1 MARPDVPRV
10 GRTRQAQPLDPGLRR
25 GDDCNG
31 HARQAAR
38 VTAKQPETE
47 KMEQTLDVVPRRPH
61 QALIDAA
68 TLRQAAVAAFVKLS
82 PAHLVKS
89 PVMAIV
95 MLGTLLAALLTA
107 TGETPMGFGIAVTLI
122 LLVTVLF
129 GNLAEAVAEARG
141 RGQAASLRRA
151 RKDLVARRLASAN
164 GDRAGMRGEE
174 RQVAA
179 ADLRPGDHVVVS
191 AGEQIPADGEIVHGL
206 ATINESAVTGES
218 APVLREAGTDRS
230 GVIGGTKVL
239 SDEIVVR
246 VTAEPGASFLD
257 RMIALV
263 EGANRQKTPNE
274 IALTMLLAAM
284 TLTFVIVCATLPAI
298 GAFVGVE
305 VDVMLLIALLVC
317 LIPTTIGGLLPA
329 IGIAGMNRALS
340 ANVLAK
346 SGKAVEVAGDVD
358 VLLLDKTGTITH
370 GDRQATAFHVVAG
383 VDAAQLR
390 DAALLSSLADPTPE
404 GKSIVKLARAQ
415 GSSVVEPDRADYL
428 AFSAQTRM
436 SGVDLPL
443 HTGQPAGDARVIR
456 KGAGDAIARHVQS
469 LGGQVP
475 VELQGRIE
483 QVARAGATPL
493 VVSEGRQVLGVVEL
507 SDVVKHGVKERF
519 ARLRAMGVRT
529 VMITGDNP
537 LTAAAIAAE
546 AGVDDY
552 IAEARPE
559 DKLARIRAEQVGGRL
574 VAMVGDGTNDAP
586 ALAQADVGL
595 AMNSGTQAAKE
606 AGNMVDLDSDPAKL
620 LAVVEVGKQQLI
632 TRGALTTF
640 SLANDISKYFAI
652 LPALFAAAIPSMAAL
667 NVMQLSSPSN
677 AVLGALIFNA
687 LIIPALIPLALRGV
701 RFKPASA
708 TALLRRNML
717 IYGVGGVLLPFV
729 AIKVIDLLL
738 VAAGVGA

>member
-1 MARPDVPRV
+1 MQTHLGTARRQPVAGLD
-10 GRTRQAQPLDPGLRR
+10 GAALRTS
-25 GDDCNG
+25 
-31 HARQAAR
+31 
-38 VTAKQPETE
+38 
-47 KMEQTLDVVPRRPH
+47 
-61 QALIDAA
+61 LIDSF
-68 TLRQAAVAAFVKLS
+68 RKLS
-82 PAHLVKS
+82 PRQAVKS

-95 MLGTLLAALLTA
+95 LLGTVLSALITAASIGDAAPGNLA
-107 TGETPMGFGIAVTLI
+107 FGIAVTLI
-122 LLVTVLF
+122 LFVTVLF
-129 GNLAEAVAEARG
+129 ANFAEAVAEARG
-141 RGQAASLRRA
+141 RGQAASLRAA
-151 RKDLVARRLASAN
+151 RRDLVARRLN
-164 GDRAGMRGEE
+164 GKTRVGGES
-174 RQVAA
+174 RVAA
-179 ADLRPGDHVVVS
+179 ATLRPGDRVIVS
-191 AGEQIPADGEIVHGL
+191 AGELVPADGEIVEGV
-206 ATINESAVTGES
+206 ATINEAAVTGES

-239 SDEIVVR
+239 SDEIVVE
-246 VTAEPGASFLD
+246 VSAEPGHSFLD

-284 TLTFVIVCATLPAI
+284 TLTFLIVVATLPALA
-298 GAFVGVE
+298 GFVGASL
-305 VDVMLLIALLVC
+305 DPLLLIALLVC

-370 GDRQATAFHVVAG
+370 GDRQATVFHPLAG
-383 VDAAQLR
+383 VDLSQLR

-404 GKSIVKLARAQ
+404 GKSIVRLARELK
-415 GSSVVEPDRADYL
+415 STVPEPERANYVQ
-428 AFSAQTRM
+428 FTAQTRM
-436 SGVDLPL
+436 SGVDLPVE
-443 HTGQPAGDARVIR
+443 GGNDRVIR
-456 KGAGDAIARHVQS
+456 KGAGDSIGKHVQA
-469 LGGQVP
+469 LGGQIVP
-475 VELQGRIE
+475 ELAARIE
-483 QVARAGATPL
+483 QVARGGATPL
-493 VVSEGRQVLGVVEL
+493 VVAEGRHILGVIEL

-559 DKLARIRAEQVGGRL
+559 DKLARIRAEQAGGRL

-640 SLANDISKYFAI
+640 SLANDVSKYFAI
-652 LPALFAAAIPSMAAL
+652 LPALFAAAIPQMAAL
-667 NVMQLSSPSN
+667 NVMHLSSPTN
-677 AVLGALIFNA
+677 AVLAALIFNA
-687 LIIPALIPLALRGV
+687 IIIPALIPLALAGV

-708 TALLRRNML
+708 VSLLRRNML
-717 IYGVGGVLLPFV
+717 IYGVGGVLLPF
-729 AIKVIDLLL
+729 AGIKLIDLVL
-738 VAAGVGA
+738 VAVGF

>member
-1 MARPDVPRV
+1 MNNQHIRH
-10 GRTRQAQPLDPGLRR
+10 GAQERLGHLGAQRRSGAVAGLDAAGLRMAIR
-25 GDDCNG
+25 
-31 HARQAAR
+31 
-38 VTAKQPETE
+38 ES
-47 KMEQTLDVVPRRPH
+47 
-61 QALIDAA
+61 
-68 TLRQAAVAAFVKLS
+68 FVKLAPHHAVRS
-82 PAHLVKS
+82 PI
-89 PVMAIV
+89 MAV
-95 MLGTLLAALLTA
+95 VLLGTVLSALITIFVPGNA
-107 TGETPMGFGIAVTLI
+107 GFGAAVTVI
-122 LLVTVLF
+122 LFVTVLF
-129 GNLAEAVAEARG
+129 ANFAEAVAEARG
-141 RGQAASLRRA
+141 RGQAASLRAA
-151 RKDLVARRLASAN
+151 RRDLVARKLDTVGRNETRVAASTLKP
-164 GDRAGMRGEE
+164 GDR
-174 RQVAA
+174 
-179 ADLRPGDHVVVS
+179 VVVS
-191 AGEQIPADGEIVHGL
+191 AGELVPADGEIVKGV

-239 SDEIVVR
+239 SDEIVIEVS
-246 VTAEPGASFLD
+246 AEPGQSFLD

-284 TLTFVIVCATLPAI
+284 TLTFLIVVATLPFFA
-298 GAFVGVE
+298 GFVGARL
-305 VDVMLLIALLVC
+305 DPLLLIALLVC

-370 GDRQATAFHVVAG
+370 GDRQATAFHPLAG
-383 VDAAQLR
+383 IDRSQLR
-390 DAALLSSLADPTPE
+390 DAALLASLADPTPE
-404 GKSIVKLARAQ
+404 GKSIVRLAREQHSA
-415 GSSVVEPDRADYL
+415 VAEPERADYL
-428 AFSAQTRM
+428 QFTAQTRM
-436 SGVDLPL
+436 SGVDLPDDYE
-443 HTGQPAGDARVIR
+443 GGARSIR
-456 KGAGDAIARHVQS
+456 KGAGDAIGNYVRS
-469 LGGQVP
+469 LGGDVP
-475 VELQGRIE
+475 AELAARIE
-483 QVARAGATPL
+483 QVARGGATPL
-493 VVSEGRQVLGVVEL
+493 VVAEGRYVLGVVEL

-559 DKLARIRAEQVGGRL
+559 DKLARIRAEQAGGRL

-640 SLANDISKYFAI
+640 SLANDVSKYFAI
-652 LPALFAAAIPSMAAL
+652 LPALFAAAIPQMAAL
-667 NVMQLSSPSN
+667 NIMHLSSPAN
-677 AVLGALIFNA
+677 AVLAALIFNA
-687 LIIPALIPLALRGV
+687 IIIPALIPLALAGV
-701 RFKPASA
+701 RFKPATA
-708 TALLRRNML
+708 VALLRRNML
-717 IYGVGGVLLPFV
+717 VYGLGGVLLPFA
-729 AIKVIDLLL
+729 AIKLIDLALS
-738 VAAGVGA
+738 AIF

>member
-1 MARPDVPRV
+1 MTETAFKT
-10 GRTRQAQPLDPGLRR
+10 RTRADHPALLDAVAFR
-25 GDDCNG
+25 
-31 HARQAAR
+31 
-38 VTAKQPETE
+38 
-47 KMEQTLDVVPRRPH
+47 
-61 QALIDAA
+61 QALIQSFA
-68 TLRQAAVAAFVKLS
+68 KLS
-82 PAHLVKS
+82 PRHLLRS
-89 PVMAIV
+89 PVIAVVMA
-95 MLGTLLAALLTA
+95 GTILSALIAAF
-107 TGETPMGFGIAVTLI
+107 GRGSGGFGWAVTSI
-122 LLVTVLF
+122 LLLTVLF
-129 GNLAEAVAEARG
+129 ANVAEAVAEARG
-141 RGQAASLRRA
+141 RGQAASLRNA
-151 RKDLVARRLASAN
+151 RRDLVARKLENGSEHTLPAS
-164 GDRAGMRGEE
+164 
-174 RQVAA
+174 Q
-179 ADLRPGDHVVVS
+179 LRPGDLVIVS
-191 AGEQIPADGEIVHGL
+191 ANELIPADGEIERGV

-230 GVIGGTKVL
+230 GVIGGTRVL

-246 VTAEPGASFLD
+246 VTAEPGHSFLD

-274 IALTMLLAAM
+274 IALTLLLAAM
-284 TLTFVIVCATLPAI
+284 TLTFLIVVATLPAFA
-298 GAFVGVE
+298 AFVGVQ
-305 VDVMLLIALLVC
+305 VDPLLLIALLVC

-329 IGIAGMNRALS
+329 IGIAGMNRALA

-358 VLLLDKTGTITH
+358 VLLLDKTGTITF
-370 GDRQATAFHVVAG
+370 GDRQATAFHPLAG
-383 VDAAQLR
+383 IDMAQLR

-404 GKSIVKLARAQ
+404 GKSIVRLARELA
-415 GSSVVEPDRADYL
+415 STVTEPAHAHHL
-428 AFSAQTRM
+428 QFTAQTRM
-436 SGVDLPL
+436 SGVDVD
-443 HTGQPAGDARVIR
+443 GRVIR
-456 KGAGDAIARHVQS
+456 KGAGDAIGAHVTT
-469 LGGQVP
+469 LGGQALP
-475 VELQGRIE
+475 ELAARIA
-483 QVARAGATPL
+483 QVARGGATPL
-493 VVSEGRQVLGVVEL
+493 VVAEGRHVLGVIEL
-507 SDVVKHGVKERF
+507 SDVVKQGVKEKF

-559 DKLARIRAEQVGGRL
+559 DKLARIRAEQAGGRL

-640 SLANDISKYFAI
+640 SLANDVSKYFAI
-652 LPALFAAAIPSMAAL
+652 LPAIFAAAIPQMAVL
-667 NVMQLSSPSN
+667 NVMALSSPRN
-677 AVLGALIFNA
+677 AVLAALIFNA

-708 TALLRRNML
+708 VSLLRRNML
-717 IYGVGGVLLPFV
+717 MYGVGGVILPFV
-729 AIKVIDLLL
+729 AIKGIDLLL
-738 VAAGVGA
+738 VALFGT

>member
-1 MARPDVPRV
+1 MSGQTSKFTSHGNPPRK
-10 GRTRQAQPLDPGLRR
+10 P
-25 GDDCNG
+25 
-31 HARQAAR
+31 
-38 VTAKQPETE
+38 
-47 KMEQTLDVVPRRPH
+47 
-61 QALIDAA
+61 ALVDAA
-68 TLRQAAVAAFVKLS
+68 AMRSALRDSFAKLS
-82 PAHLVKS
+82 PRHLVKS
-89 PVMAIV
+89 PVMVIV
-95 MLGTLLAALLTA
+95 MVGTLLSAVITLAGAAR
-107 TGETPMGFGIAVTLI
+107 PGFGWSVTVI

-129 GNLAEAVAEARG
+129 GNFAEAIAEARG
-141 RGQAASLRRA
+141 RGQASSLRRA
-151 RKDLVARRLASAN
+151 RKDLVARKQGVN
-164 GDRAGMRGEE
+164 GVETS
-174 RQVAA
+174 VPA
-179 ADLRPGDHVVVS
+179 ADLRPGDTVIVS
-191 AGEQIPADGEIVHGL
+191 AGEQIPADGEIVDGL

-246 VTAEPGASFLD
+246 ITAEPGHSFLD

-284 TLTFVIVCATLPAI
+284 TLTFLIVVATLPAI
-298 GAFVGVE
+298 GAFVGVQ
-305 VDVMLLIALLVC
+305 VAPLLLIALLVC

-370 GDRQATAFHVVAG
+370 GDRQATVFHPLAG
-383 VDAAQLR
+383 VDASSLR
-390 DAALLSSLADPTPE
+390 EAALLASLADPTPE
-404 GKSIVKLARAQ
+404 GKSIVRLAREQ
-415 GSSVVEPDRADYL
+415 GCTTPEPDRAHYL
-428 AFSAQTRM
+428 QFTAQTRM
-436 SGVDLPL
+436 SGVDLEN
-443 HTGQPAGDARVIR
+443 GRSIR
-456 KGAGDAIARHVQS
+456 KGAGDAIKRHVEALGS
-469 LGGQVP
+469 LVSN
-475 VELQGRIE
+475 ELTARVE
-483 QVARAGATPL
+483 QVARSGATPL
-493 VVSEGRQVLGVVEL
+493 VVSEGKHVLGVVEL
-507 SDVVKHGVKERF
+507 SDVVKHGVKEKF

-552 IAEARPE
+552 IAEATPE
-559 DKLARIRAEQVGGRL
+559 DKLARIRSEQAKGSL

-640 SLANDISKYFAI
+640 SLANDVSKYFSI
-652 LPALFAAAIPSMAAL
+652 LPALFAAAIPSMAVL
-667 NVMQLSSPSN
+667 NVMHLSSPTN
-677 AVLGALIFNA
+677 AVLAALIFNA

-701 RFKPASA
+701 RIKPASA

-717 IYGVGGVLLPFV
+717 IYGMGGVLLPFI
-729 AIKVIDLLL
+729 AIKLIDLAL
-738 VAAGVGA
+738 AATIGA

>member
-1 MARPDVPRV
+1 MTVSEQIHMGTQRRHAAAGLDGAGFRV
-10 GRTRQAQPLDPGLRR
+10 
-25 GDDCNG
+25 
-31 HARQAAR
+31 
-38 VTAKQPETE
+38 
-47 KMEQTLDVVPRRPH
+47 
-61 QALIDAA
+61 AL
-68 TLRQAAVAAFVKLS
+68 LESFRKLS
-82 PAHLVKS
+82 PRQALRS
-89 PVMAIV
+89 PVMAV
-95 MLGTLLAALLTA
+95 VLLGTILSALITF
-107 TGETPMGFGIAVTLI
+107 TTPGSLGFGIAVTLV
-122 LLVTVLF
+122 LFVTVLF
-129 GNLAEAVAEARG
+129 ANFAEAVAEARG
-141 RGQAASLRRA
+141 RGQAASLRAA
-151 RKDLVARRLASAN
+151 RRDLVARRLN
-164 GDRAGMRGEE
+164 DNRAETR
-174 RQVAA
+174 VAA
-179 ADLRPGDHVVVS
+179 AQLKPGDLVIVS
-191 AGEQIPADGEIVHGL
+191 ENELIPADGEIIEGL
-206 ATINESAVTGES
+206 ASINESAVTGES

-239 SDEIVVR
+239 SDQIVVR
-246 VTAEPGASFLD
+246 VSAEPGGSFLD

-284 TLTFVIVCATLPAI
+284 TLTFLIVVATLPLLA
-298 GAFVGVE
+298 GFVGAKL
-305 VDVMLLIALLVC
+305 DPLLLIALLVC

-346 SGKAVEVAGDVD
+346 SGKAVEIAGDVD

-370 GDRQATAFHVVAG
+370 GDRQATAFHPLAG
-383 VDAAQLR
+383 VDRSQLR

-404 GKSIVKLARAQ
+404 GKSIVRLAREQ
-415 GSSVVEPDRADYL
+415 HSVVAEPERAHYL
-428 AFSAQTRM
+428 QFTAQTRM
-436 SGVDLPL
+436 SGVDLED
-443 HTGQPAGDARVIR
+443 GRAIR
-456 KGAGDAIARHVQS
+456 KGAGDAIGQYVRG
-469 LGGQVP
+469 LGGEVVP
-475 VELQGRIE
+475 ELAARIE
-483 QVARAGATPL
+483 QVARGGATPL
-493 VVSEGRQVLGVVEL
+493 VVAEGRHVLGVVEL

-519 ARLRAMGVRT
+519 AMLRAMGVRT

-559 DKLARIRAEQVGGRL
+559 DKLARIRAEQAGGRL

-640 SLANDISKYFAI
+640 SLANDVSKYFAI
-652 LPALFAAAIPSMAAL
+652 LPALFAAAIPQMAAL
-667 NVMQLSSPSN
+667 NVMRLSSPSN
-677 AVLGALIFNA
+677 AVLAALIFNA
-687 LIIPALIPLALRGV
+687 IIIPALIPLALAGV

-708 TALLRRNML
+708 VVLLRRNML
-717 IYGVGGVLLPFV
+717 VYGLGGVLLPFV
-729 AIKVIDLLL
+729 GIKLIDMALAAIS
-738 VAAGVGA
+738 

>member
-1 MARPDVPRV
+1 MDYKT
-10 GRTRQAQPLDPGLRR
+10 RTRA
-25 GDDCNG
+25 G
-31 HARQAAR
+31 H
-38 VTAKQPETE
+38 P
-47 KMEQTLDVVPRRPH
+47 
-61 QALIDAA
+61 ALIDAGA
-68 TLRQAAVAAFVKLS
+68 LRQATTESFAKLS
-82 PAHLVKS
+82 PRHLVRS
-89 PVMAIV
+89 PVMAVV
-95 MLGTLLAALLTA
+95 MLGTILSALIA
-107 TGETPMGFGIAVTLI
+107 IFGAGNTTFGWTVTVI
-122 LLVTVLF
+122 LLLTVLF
-129 GNLAEAVAEARG
+129 ANFAEAVAEARG
-141 RGQAASLRRA
+141 RGQAASLRSA
-151 RKDLVARRLASAN
+151 RRDLVARRLDGGIGSEQ
-164 GDRAGMRGEE
+164 RIP
-174 RQVAA
+174 AA
-179 ADLRPGDHVVVS
+179 QLRPGDIVIVS
-191 AGEQIPADGEIVHGL
+191 AGELVPADGEIERGV

-239 SDEIVVR
+239 SDEILVR
-246 VTAEPGASFLD
+246 VTAEPGRSFLD

-284 TLTFVIVCATLPAI
+284 TLSFLIVVTTLPAL

-305 VDVMLLIALLVC
+305 VDTLLLIALLVC

-358 VLLLDKTGTITH
+358 VLLLDKTGTVTH
-370 GDRQATAFHVVAG
+370 GDRQATAFHPLAG
-383 VDAAQLR
+383 IDASTLR

-404 GKSIVKLARAQ
+404 GKSIVKLAREQ
-415 GSSVVEPDRADYL
+415 GSTIAEPERADYVQ
-428 AFSAQTRM
+428 FSAHTRM
-436 SGVDLPL
+436 SGVDVDGR
-443 HTGQPAGDARVIR
+443 TIR
-456 KGAGDAIARHVQS
+456 KGASDSIVRHALS
-469 LGGQVP
+469 LGGQAVP
-475 VELQGRIE
+475 ELI
-483 QVARAGATPL
+483 ARVDQIARSGATPL
-493 VVSEGRQVLGVVEL
+493 VVAEGKHLLGVVEL

-519 ARLRAMGVRT
+519 AQLRAMGVRT

-552 IAEARPE
+552 IAEATPE
-559 DKLARIRAEQVGGRL
+559 DKLARIRAEQASGKL

-640 SLANDISKYFAI
+640 SLANDVSKYFAI
-652 LPALFAAAIPSMAAL
+652 LPAIFAAAIPQMTAL
-667 NVMQLSSPSN
+667 NVMNLSSPAN
-677 AVLGALIFNA
+677 AVLAALIFNA

-708 TALLRRNML
+708 VSLLRRNML
-717 IYGVGGVLLPFV
+717 VYGVGGVILPFIG
-729 AIKVIDLLL
+729 IKLIDMLLSA
-738 VAAGVGA
+738 VVGA